1 MLEVFNMIQS
11 ILKNIN
17 LILLIKLILPF
28 GFLML
33 TSFYPFHPGEYG
45 LNKVVIDAGH
55 GGKDPGAIG
64 VDKMQEKNVTLDI
77 ALKVGEQIK
86 KNHPNV
92 NVVYTRDNDVFIGLT
107 ERAKVANQ
115 MNADLFISI
124 HADAAGSSSAYG
136 TETFALGLH
145 KSAANLE
152 TAKRENQAILL
163 EDNYEVKYEGFDPTS
178 DESLIAIGLLQQAS
192 LTQSL
197 TIASKVQEQ
206 FTAIGRRDRGV
217 KQAGFVVLW
226 KTTMPSVLI
235 ETGFITNVKEGRF
248 LNESEN
254 RGLIASCIYKAFDSY
269 KSDLDKLYAP
279 TEKKAEPKSDPI
291 VKSNEVSFRVQVMS
305 SPTQLDMKPENFKG
319 FEDVRELKTEKGSY
333 KYTIGN
339 ELTFE
344 DGVNLQKQVR
354 EKGYEDA
361 FLIGV
366 YQGKRISVS
375 EANSIIK
382 KNSK

>member
-279 TEKKAEPKSDPI
+279 TEKKAEPKSYSI

-339 ELTFE
+339 EPTFE